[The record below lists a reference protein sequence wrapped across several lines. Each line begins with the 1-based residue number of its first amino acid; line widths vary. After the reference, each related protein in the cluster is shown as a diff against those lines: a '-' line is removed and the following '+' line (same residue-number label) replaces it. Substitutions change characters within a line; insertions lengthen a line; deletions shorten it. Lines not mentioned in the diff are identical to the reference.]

1 VLPRASLPSPDRRPD
16 LGQRAEPRADP
27 GAADR
32 DGAGGGGVLAF
43 RLRRAMAVDPH
54 LAPRRRRDGEAVEV
68 DAAGGA
74 NAMPDF
80 LRLNPLGKLPVLEL
94 DDGSAIAESL
104 AICRYLEA
112 IHPQPPLM
120 GKTPQA
126 SAHIEMWTL
135 RMDHELS
142 QPIALAFVHSS
153 DFYRGRL
160 EQVPEVALWARARA
174 LQTMTWLDGELAG
187 RSHIAGEDYSL
198 ADIVAQC
205 AFVLGKAV
213 SLRIPAAQANLMRWF
228 AEVSARPTARA

>member
-1 VLPRASLPSPDRRPD
+1 MILHDLSAGMHPRRVRIFMAEKGLSIDRR
-16 LGQRAEPRADP
+16 
-27 GAADR
+27 
-32 DGAGGGGVLAF
+32 
-43 RLRRAMAVDPH
+43 
-54 LAPRRRRDGEAVEV
+54 EV

-112 IHPQPPLM
+112 LHPQPPLM
-120 GKTPQA
+120 GRTPRTA
-126 SAHIEMWTL
+126 AHIEMWTL

-153 DFYRGRL
+153 DFYRGRV
-160 EQVPEVALWARARA
+160 EQVPEVAGWGRNRA
-174 LQTMTWLDGELAG
+174 LQTMAWLDGELAG
-187 RSHIAGEDYSL
+187 RSHIAGEDYTL

-205 AFVLGKAV
+205 ACVLGKAV
-213 SLRIPAAQANLMRWF
+213 GLRIPPEMAQLSRWF
-228 AEVSARPTARA
+228 AQVSARPTARA

>member
-1 VLPRASLPSPDRRPD
+1 MILHDLSAGMHPRRVRIFMAEKGLSMDRR
-16 LGQRAEPRADP
+16 
-27 GAADR
+27 
-32 DGAGGGGVLAF
+32 
-43 RLRRAMAVDPH
+43 
-54 LAPRRRRDGEAVEV
+54 EV

-112 IHPQPPLM
+112 EHPQPSLM
-120 GKTPQA
+120 GKTPKA

-142 QPIALAFVHSS
+142 QPIALTFVHSS
-153 DFYRGRL
+153 DYYRGRV
-160 EQVPEVALWARARA
+160 EQVPEVASWARGRA
-174 LQTMTWLDGELAG
+174 LQTMAWLDGELAG

-205 AFVLGKAV
+205 ACVLGKAFG
-213 SLRIPAAQANLMRWF
+213 LRIAPGMTHLSRWF
-228 AEVSARPTARA
+228 AQVSSRPTARA

>member
-1 VLPRASLPSPDRRPD
+1 MILHD
-16 LGQRAEPRADP
+16 LS
-27 GAADR
+27 
-32 DGAGGGGVLAF
+32 AG
-43 RLRRAMAVDPH
+43 MH
-54 LAPRRRRDGEAVEV
+54 PRRVRIFMAEKGISIERREV

-74 NAMPDF
+74 NALPDF

-112 IHPQPPLM
+112 LHPQPPLM
-120 GKTPQA
+120 GQTPQA

-153 DFYRGRL
+153 DFYRGRV
-160 EQVPEVALWARARA
+160 EQVPEVAGWARNRA
-174 LQTMTWLDGELAG
+174 LQTMAWLDGELAE
-187 RSHIAGEDYSL
+187 RSHIAGDDYTL

-205 AFVLGKAV
+205 ACVLGKAV
-213 SLRIPAAQANLMRWF
+213 GLRIPPEMTNLSRWF
-228 AEVSARPTARA
+228 AQVSARPTARA

>member
-1 VLPRASLPSPDRRPD
+1 MILHD
-16 LGQRAEPRADP
+16 LS
-27 GAADR
+27 
-32 DGAGGGGVLAF
+32 AG
-43 RLRRAMAVDPH
+43 MH
-54 LAPRRRRDGEAVEV
+54 PRRVRIFMAEKGLSIERREV

-112 IHPQPPLM
+112 LHPNPPLM
-120 GKTPQA
+120 GRTPQA
-126 SAHIEMWTL
+126 AAHIEMWTL

-153 DFYRGRL
+153 DFYRGRV
-160 EQVPEVALWARARA
+160 EQVPEVASWARNRA
-174 LQTMTWLDGELAG
+174 HQTMAWLDGELAG
-187 RSHIAGEDYSL
+187 RSHIAGEDYTL

-205 AFVLGKAV
+205 ACVLGKAV
-213 SLRIPAAQANLMRWF
+213 GLRIPPEMTQLSRWF
-228 AEVSARPTARA
+228 AQVSARPTARA

>member
-1 VLPRASLPSPDRRPD
+1 MILHD
-16 LGQRAEPRADP
+16 LS
-27 GAADR
+27 
-32 DGAGGGGVLAF
+32 AG
-43 RLRRAMAVDPH
+43 MH
-54 LAPRRRRDGEAVEV
+54 PRRVRIFMAEKGLSIERREV

-112 IHPQPPLM
+112 IHPKPPLM

-228 AEVSARPTARA
+228 ADVSARPTARA

>member
-1 VLPRASLPSPDRRPD
+1 MILHDLSAGMHPRRVRIFMAEKELAIDRR
-16 LGQRAEPRADP
+16 
-27 GAADR
+27 
-32 DGAGGGGVLAF
+32 
-43 RLRRAMAVDPH
+43 
-54 LAPRRRRDGEAVEV
+54 EV

-74 NAMPDF
+74 NARPDF

-112 IHPQPPLM
+112 MQPLPPLM
-120 GKTPQA
+120 GRTTQA

-153 DFYRGRL
+153 DFYRGRV
-160 EQVPEVALWARARA
+160 EQVPEVASWARGRA

-187 RSHIAGEDYSL
+187 RNHIAGEDYTL

-205 AFVLGKAV
+205 ACVLGKAV
-213 SLRIPAAQANLMRWF
+213 GLRIAPEMTHLSRWF
-228 AEVSARPTARA
+228 AQVSARPTARA